1 MSPGILAW
9 WAACEREEPTRPR
22 PEPPDPPPA
31 PVYTTPPDPLVGSC
45 EDLVIPERPPRNAH
59 RASDVRTS
67 WIKGTTEQ
75 EVGQTIAVRQ
85 GQLLAFAKDQSV
97 AVSDNGLAVF
107 VPPLR
112 REMLIGDADGFVEP
126 RDQRLERSWGGILWS
141 ADLTAAPGDELLV
154 VSETRRDLLEGPLP
168 LGDSFAEAVSMGEFF
183 SAGVPGV
190 ESLTMADWDGDGF
203 LDLALAWDGDVRD
216 GVQHT
221 PAAPYPVGGLA
232 VYSGPL
238 DPDTRF
244 LTRGAPPDATY
255 DPTAPDLYPEG
266 GDHSGSLGVLVGDQD
281 GDGKADV
288 VVDGYAWEAG
298 VPGDWRTTGGLA
310 FFPGGTPG
318 AVELDAA
325 PLTLYGLCGSL
336 LMDLQNVGDV
346 TGDGLDDVVVIS
358 HGAMDRGVVFVAP
371 HLGDL
376 TGHHSLATASR
387 AIIVHDR
394 STANGS
400 AFAHFTDARGMPDLD
415 GNGVDELVL
424 TDGFDGAAYLFLGP
438 ISGLLNI
445 GDADLTLEDG
455 GQSWGSEVAV
465 GDLDGDALPDLA
477 IGDPTYADVFPE
489 FQGAIS
495 VFPGSAL
502 LAALEPR

>member
-9 WAACEREEPTRPR
+9 WAACERQEPARPR
-22 PEPPDPPPA
+22 SEPPDPPPA

-45 EDLVIPERPPRNAH
+45 EELVIPERPPRNAR
-59 RASDVRTS
+59 RASEVRTS
-67 WIKGTTEQ
+67 WIKGTDEQ
-75 EVGQTIAVRQ
+75 ELGDQIAIHH
-85 GQLLAFAKDQSV
+85 GQLVAYTADDTV

-112 REMLIGDADGFVEP
+112 PTLNIGDADGFVRP
-126 RDQRLERSWGGILWS
+126 RNQSDERRWGIVQWS
-141 ADLTAAPGDELLV
+141 VDLTRAPGEELV
-154 VSETRRDLLEGPLP
+154 VKSDRGEVFEGPLP
-168 LGDSFAEAVSMGEFF
+168 LGNSIADNVAARGFF
-183 SAGVPGV
+183 DDDVPGLV
-190 ESLTMADWDGDGF
+190 TVTSEDWDGDGVV
-203 LDLALAWDGDVRD
+203 DLALAWTGYVLD
-216 GVQHT
+216 GVQE
-221 PAAPYPVGGLA
+221 APPEPNPVGGLA
-232 VYSGPL
+232 VYRGPVKPGTLFLSEL
-238 DPDTRF
+238 DR
-244 LTRGAPPDATY
+244 PPDATY

-281 GDGKADV
+281 GDGRADV
-288 VVDGYAWEAG
+288 VLDGYAWEEH
-298 VPGDWRTTGGLA
+298 VPGDWLTTGGLA

-376 TGHHSLATASR
+376 TGHHSLAAASR

-400 AFAHFTDARGMPDLD
+400 AYAHFSKVHGMPDLD

-424 TDGFDGAAYLFLGP
+424 TDEFDGAAYVFLGP
-438 ISGLLNI
+438 VTGLLNI

-455 GQSWGSEVAV
+455 GQSWGYAVAV
-465 GDLDGDALPDLA
+465 GDLDGDDLPDLA

-495 VFPGSAL
+495 VFPGTAL

>member
-1 MSPGILAW
+1 VIWW
-9 WAACEREEPTRPR
+9 WAACQREPAHPHR
-22 PEPPDPPPA
+22 PEPPDDPPA
-31 PVYTTPPDPLVGSC
+31 PLYTTPPDPLVGSC

-112 REMLIGDADGFVEP
+112 PEMLIGDAGGFVEP
-126 RDQRLERSWGGILWS
+126 RDQRLERSWGLVQWS
-141 ADLTAAPGDELLV
+141 VDLTPAKGEELIV
-154 VSETRRDLLEGPLP
+154 ISEGTGEVIEGPLP
-168 LGDSFAEAVSMGEFF
+168 LGDSFAESLATKPFSSGKIPGLVTVSTE
-183 SAGVPGV
+183 
-190 ESLTMADWDGDGF
+190 DWDGDGVV
-203 LDLALAWDGDVRD
+203 DLGLAWTGSEWA
-216 GVQHT
+216 GVQEA
-221 PAAPYPVGGLA
+221 PPEPYPLGGLA
-232 VYSGPL
+232 VYRGPVEPGTL
-238 DPDTRF
+238 F
-244 LTRGAPPDATY
+244 LSKLAPPDATY
-255 DPTAPDLYPEG
+255 DPYATEQYPDDAY
-266 GDHSGSLGVLVGDQD
+266 HSGRYGVLLGDQD
-281 GDGKADV
+281 GDRKADV

-298 VPGDWRTTGGLA
+298 VPGDWRTTGGIA
-310 FFPGGTPG
+310 YFPGGTPG

-376 TGHHSLATASR
+376 IGHHSLAAASR

-394 STANGS
+394 TTASGLVRK
-400 AFAHFTDARGMPDLD
+400 HFERALGMPDLD
-415 GNGVDELVL
+415 GNGVGELVL
-424 TDGFDGAAYLFLGP
+424 TDPTDGAAYVFLGP
-438 ISGLLNI
+438 VSGLLNI

-455 GQSWGSEVAV
+455 GQSWGSTVAV
-465 GDLDGDALPDLA
+465 GDLDGDDLPDLA

-495 VFPGSAL
+495 VFPGTAL